1 MKFETA
7 PREYWINAGSF
18 DEAKMYLLFLDIDGK
33 RNWRLPTRFERA
45 KYFRQGFEI
54 NFHKQGPWDHL
65 DENTILLNGTTKLVI
80 PIRDL

>member
-7 PREYWINAGSF
+7 PREYWIEANSF

-45 KYFRQGFEI
+45 KYFRQGDRL
-54 NFHKQGPWDHL
+54 NFRTHAPWDQL
-65 DENTILLNGTTKLVI
+65 DENTILLNGTTKLLI